1 VFDLMI
7 RRDRGDGFIAIM
19 KGDRGLKLNVQ
30 VLKLKIMVWGI
41 SCLVPVR
48 TLHAYLI
55 LLTYDMYLN
64 ASLYA
69 AASSL

>member
-1 VFDLMI
+1 MFDLMI

-19 KGDRGLKLNVQ
+19 KGDRGLNVQ